1 MKNRTELDAVQEC
14 TDVLDLAYRAV
25 ASAQLN
31 AKDHES
37 QSMMERI
44 SATQVAI
51 QQRRNL
57 MEERGTAKPDAL
69 KTFLN
74 NQIDYVKD
82 AVNEMLAEAR
92 DTNSAHKRSLRR
104 THKALIGVDNII
116 NDRLKAK
123 VKRQGRQKK
132 RRNRN

>member
-1 MKNRTELDAVQEC
+1 
-14 TDVLDLAYRAV
+14 
-25 ASAQLN
+25 LN